1 MRLGSLYLMAD
12 KIDAVELVAKAL
24 AGGERGFEISLAEH
38 IGVDL
43 AFGDNSGVARL
54 AADQRNLAK
63 EIARPQARDLVIGAD
78 HLDFAVGNQEELL
91 PGVAFAD
98 DRLAAGVVTLCHFFR
113 DVGQLARRQSL

>member
-24 AGGERGFEISLAEH
+24 AGGERSFEISLAEH

-54 AADQRNLAK
+54 AADQRDLAE

-78 HLDFAVGNQEELL
+78 HLDLSVGNQEEFL
-91 PGVAFAD
+91 PGIALAD
-98 DRLAAGVVTLCHFFR
+98 DRLAHGIMTF
-113 DVGQLARRQSL
+113 